1 MKQFIILV
9 IVLLASMAFYQYGR
23 AIYMPIV
30 YKIKGKETL
39 QSITAKLERQPA
51 SRIAAF
57 LADTGF
63 QTYPKELIL
72 IGLKEEQMLQVY
84 GQDDQGPRLIKEY
97 PFTAISGVLGPKL
110 KEGDKQIPEGIYGV
124 EYLNPNSAYH
134 LSIKV
139 NYPNEFDK
147 SKTKFDEVNEM
158 GGDIFIHGKAAS
170 IGCIAIGDRGIEEVF
185 LLVSKADLSKVTV
198 VISPRDF
205 RINHSYPV
213 IRQVEW
219 AQELYDLI
227 SAELQQY

>member
-51 SRIAAF
+51 FRIAAF
-57 LADTGF
+57 LADAGF

>member
-97 PFTAISGVLGPKL
+97 PFTANSGVLGPKL

-170 IGCIAIGDRGIEEVF
+170 IGCIAIGDTGIEEVF

>member
-1 MKQFIILV
+1 
-9 IVLLASMAFYQYGR
+9 
-23 AIYMPIV
+23 
-30 YKIKGKETL
+30 
-39 QSITAKLERQPA
+39 
-51 SRIAAF
+51 
-57 LADTGF
+57 
-63 QTYPKELIL
+63 
-72 IGLKEEQMLQVY
+72 
-84 GQDDQGPRLIKEY
+84 LIKEY

-219 AQELYDLI
+219 AQELYDLLLDLYI
-227 SAELQQY
+227 SFYLWSLFPWPYRQIY

>member
-97 PFTAISGVLGPKL
+97 PFTANSGVLGPKL

-124 EYLNPNSAYH
+124 GYLNPNSAYH

-170 IGCIAIGDRGIEEVF
+170 IGCIAIGDTGIEEVF